1 MFITG
6 MQFGDKVAMHVSRG
20 AVFGMIGVLFSIL
33 ATWGLLQATQMWLVS
48 IIGGFVVWFVSALV
62 IFEMVEFIFRK
73 RRDKHGWKT
82 EKIQR

>member
-1 MFITG
+1 
-6 MQFGDKVAMHVSRG
+6 
-20 AVFGMIGVLFSIL
+20 MIGVLFSIL

-82 EKIQR
+82 ERSNDK